1 MDPSS
6 NKLIADVVINLF
18 AAGSLLII
26 SRSLYRSAPSSPVY
40 LRVRVALWLGALLFG
55 IRAVA
60 WWTSS
65 SFLGALEI
73 VLAASSPIAALVL
86 AEGLLRRHAP
96 LMIKLTV
103 VSATLVA
110 LLVHLVPGL
119 PAGIKM
125 ATLLSAVA
133 GSLIAIA
140 VFMLRRISHDL
151 EREERR
157 IAGRV
162 LGSLLLV
169 TPCIATDFENL
180 FPDFPV
186 RIGALSIV
194 FLLYISFGAGSNSN
208 RLYERG
214 ISIVVF
220 LAISSVFS
228 AAHVMAGDAADTDA
242 VIRAMAVGFAGL
254 IFAALFSETMGS
266 RSERRRASGEFLHAG
281 NLTEFTDLLGNHDR
295 LNNFRD
301 LDREAVEPLTH
312 PAFDELLGHHPLLRA
327 EQAPW
332 ARSQHDPGVER
343 AMSLL
348 KTYDATHVMRI
359 SAEPTRLF
367 VFSVPAAAT
376 DPRLESELQA
386 AQRIGELLCAR
397 EAG

>member
-26 SRSLYRSAPSSPVY
+26 SHSLYRAAPSSPVY
-40 LRVRVALWLGALLFG
+40 LRVRVALWLGALLFA

-60 WWTSS
+60 WWTTSP
-65 SFLGALEI
+65 FLEALEI
-73 VLAASSPIAALVL
+73 VLAALSPVAALVL

-96 LMIKLTV
+96 LMIKLIV
-103 VSATLVA
+103 VTATLVA
-110 LLVHLVPGL
+110 LLIHLVPGL
-119 PAGIKM
+119 PSGFKM

-133 GSLIAIA
+133 GSLVAIA
-140 VFMLRRISHDL
+140 VFMIRRISHDL
-151 EREERR
+151 EREEQR

-180 FPDFPV
+180 FPGFPV
-186 RIGALSIV
+186 RMGALSIV

-208 RLYERG
+208 QLYERG
-214 ISIVVF
+214 VSIVVF
-220 LAISSVFS
+220 LVIAMVFS
-228 AAHVMAGDAADTDA
+228 AAHVMAGDVLEIDA
-242 VIRAMAVGFAGL
+242 VVRAVAVGFSGL

-266 RSERRRASGEFLHAG
+266 RSERRRTSGAYLQAR
-281 NLTEFTDLLGNHDR
+281 NLAEFTDLLGNHDR
-295 LNNFRD
+295 LSNVRH
-301 LDREAVEPLTH
+301 LDREAVQPLSH
-312 PAFDELLGHHPLLRA
+312 PAFDDLIERYPVLRMA
-327 EQAPW
+327 EAPW
-332 ARSQHDPGVER
+332 VRSQKDPGVER

-348 KTYDATHVMRI
+348 ETYNATHVMRL
-359 SAEPTRLF
+359 SPDPTQLL
-367 VFSVPAAAT
+367 VFAVPPAAT

-386 AQRIGELLCAR
+386 AQRIGELLYAR